1 MVYPKVT
8 LRIIN
13 VMTAAKLISVS
24 VIIVIGIVKL
34 SKGNKKIQLY
44 LGIEDYNAD
53 KRSFFS
59 FSNAFYPW
67 LLYCTE
73 SLQS

>member
-1 MVYPKVT
+1 MTIIAIIMVYPKVT

-34 SKGNKKIQLY
+34 SKGRKEMIVHFLTKH
-44 LGIEDYNAD
+44 
-53 KRSFFS
+53 
-59 FSNAFYPW
+59 
-67 LLYCTE
+67 
-73 SLQS
+73 